1 MIDLYRIPDKIIEKN
16 DKDDQEEVKNVYSE
30 LIPKE
35 INVSVGTMFDI
46 FIALI
51 YKICLLFDIFL
62 GLCWVLKI
70 GIFNWETFCV
80 VSTYLYVLPK

>member
-16 DKDDQEEVKNVYSE
+16 NEIDQEEVKNVYSE

-35 INVSVGTMFDI
+35 INVSNDTMFYI

-51 YKICLLFDIFL
+51 NKFA
-62 GLCWVLKI
+62 
-70 GIFNWETFCV
+70 
-80 VSTYLYVLPK
+80 LY